1 MSPTYATNAAARP
14 VEGPHAGLRLSDDEL
29 ARRRMVV
36 RALMEQEGVEA
47 LLLYGSPGL
56 DSEVHYLTDF
66 NVTREAV
73 LVVPATGEPTL
84 YIEYF
89 NHVPHARRT
98 ARRCEVRWGHQQIA
112 ETVAEDLRQR
122 GLTRASVGFAGL
134 LPIQRYQAW
143 CETLP
148 TMTFRD
154 LTPVLRR
161 LRLVK
166 SEEEI
171 ALLQRGAWLTD
182 LALEALAR
190 EVRPGLTEYDLVAL
204 IEAAY
209 LGAGGQTT
217 IHYLATT
224 PMEAPERCVPT
235 QQPSGRVVGPG
246 DVLLTEISAQYRGY
260 PGQVLRPYAISAD
273 PTPRY
278 QRMYDVAVETF
289 DRIAAILKAG
299 TTIDEVLDAAEYI
312 HTEGFTICDDLLHG
326 YGGGYLPP
334 ILRTR
339 QTRAG
344 PHSPF
349 RFEANMTV
357 VIQPNVTTPDGQ
369 AGVQVGELVRITQNG
384 VERLHTYP
392 MRFTRCG

>member
-1 MSPTYATNAAARP
+1 
-14 VEGPHAGLRLSDDEL
+14 
-29 ARRRMVV
+29 
-36 RALMEQEGVEA
+36 
-47 LLLYGSPGL
+47 
-56 DSEVHYLTDF
+56 
-66 NVTREAV
+66 
-73 LVVPATGEPTL
+73 
-84 YIEYF
+84 
-89 NHVPHARRT
+89 
-98 ARRCEVRWGHQQIA
+98 VRWGHERIA
-112 ETVAEDLRQR
+112 ETVAEHLRQR
-122 GLTRASVGFAGL
+122 GLAQTSVGFAGL
-134 LPIQRYQAW
+134 LPVQRYEVL

-148 TMTFRD
+148 AVAFRD

-171 ALLQRGAWLTD
+171 ALLRRGAWLTD
-182 LALEALAR
+182 LAMEALAR

-204 IEAAY
+204 IETAY

-224 PMEAPERCVPT
+224 PMEAPVRCVPA
-235 QQPSGRVVGPG
+235 QQPSERRVAPG

-260 PGQVLRPYAISAD
+260 PGQVLRPFTIGAD
-273 PTPRY
+273 PTPHYR
-278 QRMYDVAVETF
+278 RMYEVAVEAF
-289 DRIAAILKAG
+289 DRIAAILKVGA
-299 TTIDEVLDAAEYI
+299 TTDEVLDAAEYI

-339 QTRAG
+339 QTRTH
-344 PHSPF
+344 PHPPF

-357 VIQPNVTTPDGQ
+357 VIQPNVITPDGQ
-369 AGVQVGELVRITQNG
+369 AGVQVGELVRITRDG
-384 VERLHTYP
+384 VERLHRYP

>member
-1 MSPTYATNAAARP
+1 MSSTSTATQP
-14 VEGPHAGLRLSDDEL
+14 SDGPHAGLRPSDDEL
-29 ARRRMVV
+29 ARRQTAVL
-36 RALMEQEGVEA
+36 ALMEEEGVEA

-56 DSEVHYLTDF
+56 DGEVNFFTDWS
-66 NVTREAV
+66 VTREAM
-73 LVVPATGEPTL
+73 LVVPPKGEPTL
-84 YIEYF
+84 FIEYF
-89 NHVPHARRT
+89 NHVPHARRS
-98 ARRCEVRWGHQQIA
+98 ARGCEVRWGHEQIA
-112 ETVAEDLRQR
+112 ETVAEDLRRR
-122 GLTRASVGFAGL
+122 GLARTSVGFAGL
-134 LPIQRYQAW
+134 LPVQRYQAL

-148 TMTFRD
+148 TITFRD
-154 LTPVLRR
+154 LTPALRR

-171 ALLQRGAWLTD
+171 ALLRRGAWLTD
-182 LALEALAR
+182 LAVEALAR

-204 IEAAY
+204 IESAY

-224 PMEAPERCVPT
+224 PMEAPVRCVPA
-235 QQPSGRVVGPG
+235 QQPSERTVVLG

-260 PGQVLRPYAISAD
+260 PGQVLRPFTVGAD

-289 DRIAAILKAG
+289 ERIVAILKADA
-299 TTIDEVLDAAEYI
+299 TIDEVLDAAEYI

-339 QTRAG
+339 RTRAH
-344 PHSPF
+344 PHPSF

-357 VIQPNVTTPDGQ
+357 VIQPNVITPDGQ
-369 AGVQVGELVRITQNG
+369 AGVQVGELVRITRDG

>member
-1 MSPTYATNAAARP
+1 
-14 VEGPHAGLRLSDDEL
+14 
-29 ARRRMVV
+29 
-36 RALMEQEGVEA
+36 MESEGVVA
-47 LLLYGSPGL
+47 LLVYGSPGL
-56 DSEVHYLTDF
+56 DGEVCFLTDF
-66 NVTREAV
+66 NVTREAMLV
-73 LVVPATGEPTL
+73 LPATGDPTL

-89 NHVPHARRT
+89 NHVPHAHRN
-98 ARRCEVRWGHQQIA
+98 ARGCKVCWGNEQIA
-112 ETVAEDLRQR
+112 ETVAEDVRQR
-122 GLTRASVGFAGL
+122 GLAKSSVGFVGL
-134 LPIQRYQAW
+134 LPVQRYQAL
-143 CETLP
+143 CQILP
-148 TMTFRD
+148 GVSFRD

-171 ALLQRGAWLTD
+171 TLLRRGAWLTD
-182 LALEALAR
+182 LAMEALAR
-190 EVRPGLTEYDLVAL
+190 EARPGLTEYDLIAL

-217 IHYLATT
+217 IHYLTTT
-224 PMEAPERCVPT
+224 PMEAPERCVPA
-235 QQPSGRVVGPG
+235 QQPSTRKLLQG

-260 PGQVLRPYAISAD
+260 PGQVLRPFTIGAD
-273 PTPRY
+273 PTPSY

-289 DRIAAILKAG
+289 ERITAILKAG
-299 TTIDEVLDAAEYI
+299 TTTDEVLDAAEYI
-312 HTEGFTICDDLLHG
+312 HAEGFSICDDLLHG

-339 QTRAG
+339 QTRATLH
-344 PHSPF
+344 PSF

-357 VIQPNVTTPDGQ
+357 VIQPNIITPDGQ

-384 VERLHTYP
+384 VERLHGYP

>member
-1 MSPTYATNAAARP
+1 MSSTYAAARP
-14 VEGPHAGLRLSDDEL
+14 WDGPHAGLYPTDDEL
-29 ARRRMVV
+29 ARRRAAV
-36 RALMEQEGVEA
+36 RAFMAEEGVEV

-56 DSEVHYLTDF
+56 DGEVNYLTDWS
-66 NVTREAV
+66 VTREAV
-73 LVVPATGEPTL
+73 LIVPMTGEPTL

-89 NHVPHARRT
+89 NHVPHALRS
-98 ARRCEVRWGHQQIA
+98 ARGCEVRWGHEQIA
-112 ETVAEDLRQR
+112 ETVAEDLRRR
-122 GLTRASVGFAGL
+122 GFVRTSVGFAGL
-134 LPIQRYQAW
+134 FPVQRYQAL

-148 TMTFRD
+148 TVTFCD

-171 ALLQRGAWLTD
+171 ALLRRGAWLTD
-182 LALEALAR
+182 LAMDALAR

-224 PMEAPERCVPT
+224 PMEAPVRCVPA
-235 QQPSGRVVGPG
+235 QQPSERIVTPG

-260 PGQVLRPYAISAD
+260 PGQVLRPFTIGAD

-278 QRMYDVAVETF
+278 QRMYDVAVEAF
-289 DRIAAILKAG
+289 DRIAAILKVG
-299 TTIDEVLDAAEYI
+299 TTTDQVLDAAEYI

-339 QTRAG
+339 QTRTH
-344 PHSPF
+344 PHLPF

-357 VIQPNVTTPDGQ
+357 VIQPNVVTSDGQ
-369 AGVQVGELVRITQNG
+369 AGVQVGELVRITQDG

>member
-1 MSPTYATNAAARP
+1 MSSTSTATQP
-14 VEGPHAGLRLSDDEL
+14 LDGPHAGLRPSDDEL
-29 ARRRMVV
+29 TRRRTAVL
-36 RALMEQEGVEA
+36 ALMEEEGVET

-56 DSEVHYLTDF
+56 DGEVNFLTDWS
-66 NVTREAV
+66 VTREAM
-73 LVVPATGEPTL
+73 LVVPSKGEPTL
-84 YIEYF
+84 FIEYF
-89 NHVPHARRT
+89 NHVPHARRS
-98 ARRCEVRWGHQQIA
+98 ARGCEVRWGHEQIA
-112 ETVAEDLRQR
+112 ETVAEDLRLR
-122 GLTRASVGFAGL
+122 GLARTSAGFAGP
-134 LPIQRYQAW
+134 LPVQRYQAL

-148 TMTFRD
+148 TITFRD
-154 LTPVLRR
+154 LTPALRR

-171 ALLQRGAWLTD
+171 ALLRRGAWLTD
-182 LALEALAR
+182 LAVEALAR

-204 IEAAY
+204 IESAY

-224 PMEAPERCVPT
+224 PMEAPVRCVPA
-235 QQPSGRVVGPG
+235 QQPSERTVVPG

-260 PGQVLRPYAISAD
+260 PGQVLRPFTVGAD

-278 QRMYDVAVETF
+278 QQMYDVAVETF
-289 DRIAAILKAG
+289 ERVTAILKAG
-299 TTIDEVLDAAEYI
+299 ATIDEVLDAAEYI
-312 HTEGFTICDDLLHG
+312 HTEGYTICDDLLHG

-339 QTRAG
+339 RTRSY
-344 PHSPF
+344 PHPPF

-357 VIQPNVTTPDGQ
+357 VIQPNVITPDGQ
-369 AGVQVGELVRITQNG
+369 AGVQVGELVRITQDG